1 MNNKYIQA
9 TSNLAMLE
17 VIARR
22 LEELNNEVVYL
33 GGCTTAL
40 FINDPLSSDV
50 RSTLDV
56 DCIIDVI
63 SLGEYNKF
71 SKRLE
76 KKGFKQSI
84 KDDIVCRWHFDEI
97 ILDVMPLNDKILGFG
112 NSWYKEALDHSISYK
127 ISDDLTIQSVTA
139 PYFIA
144 TKIEAF
150 KGRGKNDLFGS
161 HDLEDIINVIS
172 GRTTIAE
179 EVLLATDKLKTYIRD
194 FFEDMLHNE
203 QFLATLPGHLN
214 EGPTTMQ
221 RVQIVITRIKKMIG
235 LIDE

>member
-1 MNNKYIQA
+1 MSNKYFQA

-17 VIARR
+17 IIARR

-84 KDDIVCRWHFDEI
+84 KDDIICRWHHDEI

-112 NSWYKEALDHSISYK
+112 NSWYKEALEHSIPHK
-127 ISDDLTIQSVTA
+127 IADDVMIKSVTA

-150 KGRGKNDLFGS
+150 KGRGNNDFLKS
-161 HDLEDIINVIS
+161 HDLEDVINVIS
-172 GRTTIAE
+172 GRTTIAD
-179 EVLLATDKLKTYIRD
+179 EVLLATDQLKAYIRD
-194 FFEDMLHNE
+194 FFENMLSNE
-203 QFLATLPGHLN
+203 QFLVALPGHLN

-221 RVQIVITRIKKMIG
+221 RVQIVIARIKKMIG
-235 LIDE
+235 SNNE